1 MNEQFKATSF
11 LFDKIKRLYPTF
23 VRPDELDIEVWTEV
37 LEGYSQTEILDA
49 LKNYR
54 KNTPY
59 DRAPNPASF
68 KAFLGERETRRGERS
83 EFVAISP
90 AEQWMEE
97 DIASGNCHHLLNVY
111 QLAYNYLVTDKLL
124 EIMPAEEYHK
134 LNIFERHQ
142 VAENNGL
149 FDNREKTLRDVCLM
163 YYGKEEQFQSEND
176 LKNARFRSSRF
187 EEDPASVLASHW
199 RLD

>member
-23 VRPDELDIEVWTEV
+23 VRPDDLDIEVWTEV
-37 LEGYSQTEILDA
+37 LDGFSQTEILDA

-68 KAFLGERETRRGERS
+68 KAFLGERETRRNERP

-90 AEQWMEE
+90 VEQWMKA

-111 QLAYNYLVTDKLL
+111 QLAVERVMTDKLL
-124 EIMPAEEYHK
+124 EVIPADEFQRM
-134 LNIFERHQ
+134 NTFERYKAAQ
-142 VAENNGL
+142 NNGL
-149 FDNREKTLRDVCLM
+149 FDNREKTLREVCLM

>member
-1 MNEQFKATSF
+1 MNEQFKATGF

-37 LEGYSQTEILDA
+37 LDGYSQTEILDA

-68 KAFLGERETRRGERS
+68 KAFLGEKETRRGERP
-83 EFVAISP
+83 EFVVISP
-90 AEQWMEE
+90 VEQWMKA
-97 DIASGNCHHLLNVY
+97 DIASGNCHHMLNVY
-111 QLAYNYLVTDKLL
+111 QLAVERVMTDKLL
-124 EIMPAEEYHK
+124 EVIPADEFQRM
-134 LNIFERHQ
+134 NTFERYKAAQ
-142 VAENNGL
+142 NNGL
-149 FDNREKTLRDVCLM
+149 FNDDVLREVCLM